1 MLPNSASQVVPV
13 NVLVGSVIATQLV
26 KGTNNN
32 QWCAETVSSIDTVLV
47 VQSVATWL
55 FDESSVLITRWTAR
69 EKMKTT
75 KRHIKEVFENVPERT
90 NNN

>member
-1 MLPNSASQVVPV
+1 M
-13 NVLVGSVIATQLV
+13 VIATQLV
-26 KGTNNN
+26 NETNNN
-32 QWCAETVSSIDTVLV
+32 QRCTENVSCIDTVLV

-55 FDESSVLITRWTAR
+55 FDESSVLITLRTAR

-75 KRHIKEVFENVPERT
+75 KKHVKEVFENVPERT